1 MDVRGPHEGTYNLL
15 HPFVHYAGLNRGE
28 IGVSRSSF
36 AGKIHKSWCI
46 WIQENYEDR
55 VLHHAIMMLLVVIG
69 ENAHKISKD
78 FQDTHHEIP
87 WKSMYGIR
95 NVLIHAY
102 GEVRLDQ
109 VWVAA
114 TIGVPA
120 LIRDLEPLVSPDNG
134 IEPPSHLT
142 PRETP

>member
-1 MDVRGPHEGTYNLL
+1 MWKDDACLLEMLQAARDTTSFLEGRDE
-15 HPFVHYAGLNRGE
+15 AG
-28 IGVSRSSF
+28 F
-36 AGKIHKSWCI
+36 
-46 WIQENYEDR
+46 YEDR

-87 WKSMYGIR
+87 WRSMYGIR

-102 GEVRLDQ
+102 GEIRLDQ

-114 TIGVPA
+114 SIGVPA
-120 LIRDLEPLVSPDNG
+120 LIRDLEPLVSPDNE